1 MIRLYV
7 LSVTLALFALQAG
20 AAEPS
25 CVSRCREMAAKG
37 ELRSGV
43 NEKGCVTNV
52 CQEDG
57 RRFYKSGDF
66 EQALD
71 SLDVL
76 AVPLERSPS
85 FRLDRGLV
93 YYALGRFSEALAD
106 FDASLA
112 TLPDAF
118 VASAQRGHTL
128 IRLGRFDEAHA
139 AFSTLLESKG
149 AAREFRGLRT
159 RSYLLGN
166 IGVIDLLRGESAK
179 AKSELAEAL
188 QIDGRNSQAATYI
201 YRVLP
206 QLEAKTIDR
215 SGLASF
221 YGATEDAGVGDRKR
235 AERETAAVIEKYPK
249 FPESY
254 FLEAELLRSAHRY
267 EDCERILT
275 GGERA
280 IPRELD
286 LKIERIRCS
295 LLKSGPTSA
304 SAKPALAELKRLSE
318 DHPDNALAKE
328 ILHALDL
335 Y

>member
-1 MIRLYV
+1 MKRL
-7 LSVTLALFALQAG
+7 LSLCFTLVALQVG
-20 AAEPS
+20 AAEPT
-25 CVSRCREMAAKG
+25 CIARCREMATRG
-37 ELRSGV
+37 ELRAGV

-66 EQALD
+66 EQALA

-85 FRLDRGLV
+85 YRLDRGLV
-93 YYALGRFSEALAD
+93 YYALGRFPDALAD

-112 TLPDAF
+112 GIPDAF

-128 IRLGRFDEAHA
+128 IRLGRFDDAHA
-139 AFSTLLESKG
+139 DFAKLLESKA

-166 IGVIDLLRGESAK
+166 MGMIDLLRGDRPK
-179 AKSELAEAL
+179 AETELKEAL
-188 QIDGRNSQAATYI
+188 QIDGRNTQAATYI
-201 YRVLP
+201 FRVLP
-206 QLEAKTIDR
+206 QVDAGTIDR
-215 SGLASF
+215 TGLASF
-221 YGATEDAGVGDRKR
+221 YGATEDAGLGDRKR

-254 FLEAELLRSAHRY
+254 FLEAELLRNSHRY
-267 EDCERILT
+267 EDCERILS

-280 IPRELD
+280 IPREID
-286 LKIERIRCS
+286 LKVERLRCS
-295 LLKSGPTSA
+295 LMKFGPTSTA
-304 SAKPALAELKRLSE
+304 AKPDIAELKRLSE
-318 DHPDNALAKE
+318 AHPDNALAKE